1 MKYYNSNQSLS
12 AKGVYIGYLAGYGTF
27 QLENS
32 EVIYFEQID
41 KKIERVHNLKRN
53 HHKNKFFEIYYTEI
67 FDDLDEEE
75 FIIFRLD
82 DLKLL

>member
-12 AKGVYIGYLAGYGTF
+12 AK
-27 QLENS
+27 
-32 EVIYFEQID
+32 VIYFEQID